1 MRISDWSSDVCSSDL
16 HRHDALRPLAGGDV
30 GTERQLRHGGAGFC
44 REAEPQGRAGMPVPD
59 LDRID
64 AVPVRALARLQQE
77 IDRRRARPA
86 GGVGLRITE
95 GLGEIPT
102 FGMRLQAERGDDL
115 VCGHA
120 YRSEEHTSELQSLMR
135 ISNA

>member
-59 LDRID
+59 LDRLD
-64 AVPVRALARLQQE
+64 AVPVRALARLEQE
-77 IDRRRARPA
+77 DRKSVVEGKRVSVRVELGGRRIIKKKTTQ
-86 GGVGLRITE
+86 LTTYMH
-95 GLGEIPT
+95 L
-102 FGMRLQAERGDDL
+102 L
-115 VCGHA
+115 H
-120 YRSEEHTSELQSLMR
+120 
-135 ISNA
+135 

>member
-1 MRISDWSSDVCSSDL
+1 
-16 HRHDALRPLAGGDV
+16 
-30 GTERQLRHGGAGFC
+30 
-44 REAEPQGRAGMPVPD
+44 MPVPD

-120 YRSEEHTSELQSLMR
+120 YITSSLRMISRPPKISRPTQPVASTLTMMLDSTSMPSRSIWPSAARMIAQAGIRLPHGIGRDRKSVG
-135 ISNA
+135 